1 MYKSIFLDEFIEKFN
16 NQGMFN
22 STVFLDLYEDY
33 ILKSG
38 YDLRKEITENLLTLD
53 SNNHDLYFE
62 YVLNRIK
69 SEAFSSIDQTF
80 LDKWVVKYNLEEL
93 DFPYF
98 KDEEM
103 KIILSTWVDQ
113 PGLSYDEETNV
124 RNIQKDFYFYAFH
137 LEKMNII
144 EFIESKKSMGDIKI
158 EKNQLNELTVN
169 QAVILLDKLGVF
181 SSTMFEKVP
190 NTKKAKLI
198 SQLLGK
204 NVKNVKTAI
213 EKLELKTSAV
223 KPNYQ
228 KDIDKIERILD
239 NLE

>member
-53 SNNHDLYFE
+53 SNNHELYFE
-62 YVLNRIK
+62 YVLNRIN
-69 SEAFSSIDQTF
+69 SEAFSSIDKTF
-80 LDKWVVKYNLEEL
+80 LDKWVVKYNLEDL

-144 EFIESKKSMGDIKI
+144 EYIESKKSMGDIKI

-181 SSTMFEKVP
+181 SSTMFEEVP

-204 NVKNVKTAI
+204 SEKNIKTAI
-213 EKLELKTSAV
+213 EKLESRPKDVTAS
-223 KPNYQ
+223 YQ
-228 KDIDKIERILD
+228 KDLNKVQQLLDK
-239 NLE
+239 LE